1 MKMKSSVGPETHADF
16 VTALRDFFLI
26 FPHVF
31 VPFHNVL
38 RSPKKP
44 SIAATLMEA
53 LTKTNTLA
61 KHVRPFE

>member
-1 MKMKSSVGPETHADF
+1 MKMKSSVGPETQADF
-16 VTALRDFFLI
+16 VTAVREFCI

-31 VPFHNVL
+31 IPFHNVL

-61 KHVRPFE
+61 KHVIA